1 MGASAGAGAAAARH
15 SLSSSTPAPRYSDE
29 KPPQH
34 HQFIDSKIPE
44 SNEMP
49 TNANVW
55 EIDGREMPPPSELDA
70 GKRDGL
76 NLGDVGSNT
85 QGQGQIQQQDYVAYR
100 SPSVENGQANWSG
113 QNGEFLGNRPVGQA
127 L

>member
-1 MGASAGAGAAAARH
+1 MSPVSPMESGSQAPWASTSTFGGATAMGAGAGAGAVAARH
-15 SLSSSTPAPRYSDE
+15 SLTSTTPAPRYSDE
-29 KPPQH
+29 KPAQY
-34 HQFIDSKIPE
+34 HQYMDSKIPE

-76 NLGDVGSNT
+76 NLGDTADRGAWAT
-85 QGQGQIQQQDYVAYR
+85 WRIFGQ
-100 SPSVENGQANWSG
+100 
-113 QNGEFLGNRPVGQA
+113 
-127 L
+127 

>member
-1 MGASAGAGAAAARH
+1 
-15 SLSSSTPAPRYSDE
+15 
-29 KPPQH
+29 
-34 HQFIDSKIPE
+34 
-44 SNEMP
+44 MP

-70 GKRDGL
+70 GKRDGP
-76 NLGDVGSNT
+76 NLGGVGSNIQT
-85 QGQGQIQQQDYVAYR
+85 QEQSQQQVYVAYR
-100 SPSVENGQANWSG
+100 PPSVENGQANWSG

>member
-1 MGASAGAGAAAARH
+1 MGAGASAVAARH
-15 SLSSSTPAPRYSDE
+15 SLTSTTPAPRYSDE
-29 KPPQH
+29 KPAQY
-34 HQFIDSKIPE
+34 HQYMDSKIPE

-49 TNANVW
+49 TSANVW

-76 NLGDVGSNT
+76 NLGDVGSDT
-85 QGQGQIQQQDYVAYR
+85 QGQGRVQQQEYIAYR
-100 SPSVENGQANWSG
+100 PSVENGQANWSG

>member
-1 MGASAGAGAAAARH
+1 M
-15 SLSSSTPAPRYSDE
+15 
-29 KPPQH
+29 
-34 HQFIDSKIPE
+34 DSKVPE

-49 TNANVW
+49 TSANVW

-85 QGQGQIQQQDYVAYR
+85 QRQGQVQQQEYIAY
-100 SPSVENGQANWSG
+100 SPPRVEHAQH
-113 QNGEFLGNRPVGQA
+113 GEFLGNRPVGQA

>member
-1 MGASAGAGAAAARH
+1 MGAGAGAGAAAARH
-15 SLSSSTPAPRYSDE
+15 SLSSSIPAPRYSDE

-55 EIDGREMPPPSELDA
+55 EIDGREMSPPSELDA

-76 NLGDVGSNT
+76 NLGDVGRNT
-85 QGQGQIQQQDYVAYR
+85 QGQGQVQQQDYVAYR

>member
-1 MGASAGAGAAAARH
+1 
-15 SLSSSTPAPRYSDE
+15 
-29 KPPQH
+29 
-34 HQFIDSKIPE
+34 
-44 SNEMP
+44 MP

-76 NLGDVGSNT
+76 NLGNVGSTVNT
-85 QGQGQIQQQDYVAYR
+85 QGQGQSQQQGYVAYR

-127 L
+127 M